1 MRILLFTEAS
11 SAGVGR
17 HVVDLAEGLIAA
29 NHECHVLYGTERMDD
44 RFALRVARLPL
55 TALLRVQKTPG
66 LSDLP
71 ILLRLRQYIQQ
82 HGPFDILHAHSTK
95 AGLLLRIAAL
105 GCKGAVFY
113 TPHAPLTMNPR
124 LPSLVRCLLALLELA
139 LATVT
144 SRLIAVSREEAD
156 HLKKFLVPGS
166 KISVI
171 PNGIEEAAIPV
182 PKSQRS
188 SAPVCIGFLGR
199 LSSQK
204 NVLML
209 LEAFALAFK
218 PHDKVCLAIGGT
230 GPELQ
235 ALQARAESL
244 GIASRVNWLGN
255 CTATALNHFDIFA
268 LPSAYEGM
276 PYVMLEALSAGLPL
290 VATSVG
296 GVRSVI
302 SDGVEGF
309 VVAPGAT
316 LQFAEALRKL
326 ALNQQLRQ
334 DMGHRAAA
342 KAAGFTLNRMIAETA
357 SVYQQVLGTPRRS
370 RIPVRTSPVAAD

>member
-1 MRILLFTEAS
+1 MKILLFTEAS

-29 NHECHVLYGTERMDD
+29 HHQCHVLYGTERMDD

-55 TALLRVQKTPG
+55 TALLRVQKNPG

-95 AGLLLRIAAL
+95 AGLLLRLAAL

-124 LPSLVRCLLALLELA
+124 LPLPIRYSLALLELV
-139 LATVT
+139 LTTIT
-144 SRLIAVSREEAD
+144 SKLIAVSREEAD
-156 HLKKFLVPGS
+156 HLKKFLVPGR

-171 PNGIEEAAIPV
+171 PNGIEEAASPV
-182 PKSQRS
+182 PKSQRY

-199 LSSQK
+199 LSAQK

-218 PHDKVCLAIGGT
+218 PHDQVSLAIGGT

-235 ALQARAESL
+235 TLQAGAESL
-244 GIASRVNWLGN
+244 GIATRVNWLGD
-255 CTATALNHFDIFA
+255 CTAAALNNFDIFA

-276 PYVMLEALSAGLPL
+276 PYVLLEALSAGLPL
-290 VATSVG
+290 VATAVG

-309 VVAPGAT
+309 VVDPGAT
-316 LQFAEALRKL
+316 LQFARALRKL
-326 ALNQQLRQ
+326 AWNQQLRD
-334 DMGHRAAA
+334 DMGRRAVE
-342 KAAGFTLNRMIAETA
+342 KAAGFTLNRMVAETV
-357 SVYQQVLGTPRRS
+357 SVYQRVLSTPRRS